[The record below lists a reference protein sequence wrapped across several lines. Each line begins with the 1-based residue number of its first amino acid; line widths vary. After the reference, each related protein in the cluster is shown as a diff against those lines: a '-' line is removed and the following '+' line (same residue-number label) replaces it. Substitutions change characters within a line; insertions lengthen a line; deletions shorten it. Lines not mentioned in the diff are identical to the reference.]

1 MVMDRSEIPITAHNI
16 LERKVIDELFKKLEA
31 AELRET
37 YTTISMKELADS
49 VLTGDKLL
57 RKAES
62 TIKAISELTVHMCI
76 HTNDVG
82 KVTVPDKYIC
92 YYELTALL
100 KEQC

>member
-1 MVMDRSEIPITAHNI
+1 MMVDVPRENDFATDM
-16 LERKVIDELFKKLEA
+16 VLFWQGRAK
-31 AELRET
+31 
-37 YTTISMKELADS
+37 
-49 VLTGDKLL
+49 
-57 RKAES
+57 KAES